1 MSDVVVDTGTVNY
14 EELAGRQG
22 WKPQDQWS
30 GDATRWK
37 PAKQFYEDGMNHLP
51 MLQAKNKRLEER
63 LNQVQATLGQ
73 LVKTANEERAEMR
86 GALET
91 EKESKRV
98 LLTQLAADKARAISD
113 ADGVKV
119 VGIETQ
125 MEGVKQEIA
134 AIDHKSRSMAGTGSV
149 GINPNDPQV
158 QQAFQLWA
166 GKNANWY
173 GKDIEATTF
182 ANSLAQVKQNMTPGV
197 NADDVFE
204 YVSLKIQEKY
214 PEYFEDTNDNDG
226 RPASPEPVTRTATVG
241 RNRDVAKHSYDDLPM
256 EAKRLCDMVVRDAKL
271 KRTPDGKPV
280 NYTRDMYVAE
290 YFGTSN

>member
-1 MSDVVVDTGTVNY
+1 MSDVETVVNDVNY

-22 WKPQDQWS
+22 WKPQDQWG
-30 GDATRWK
+30 GDASRWK

-73 LVKTANEERAEMR
+73 LVKTANEERQEMR

-134 AIDHKSRSMAGTGSV
+134 AIDHKARVMQGTGSV

-158 QQAFQLWA
+158 QMAFQVWA
-166 GKNANWY
+166 NKNANWY

-197 NADDVFE
+197 GADEVLE
-204 YVSLKIQEKY
+204 YVNIKIQEKY
-214 PEYFEDTNDNDG
+214 PEYFEGSNDSDG

-241 RNRDVAKHSYDDLPM
+241 RRGEGAKHSYDDLPA
-256 EAKRLCDMVVRDAKL
+256 EAKKLCDMVIRDAKL
-271 KRTPDGKPV
+271 KRGPDGKPR

-290 YFGTSN
+290 YFGATN